1 MLFIELP
8 IKNNMRPVLLT
19 FCAIVPLLGFAQ
31 PSSDAVESTIKMV
44 PYTSMKNQASTST
57 CWSFAATSL
66 VESEA
71 IHANVGEFDLSEMFT
86 VRNIYIEKAK
96 NYILRQGDARF
107 SPGGL
112 AHDVIRAI
120 DTYGAVPDYV
130 YSGLLL
136 GKKQHNH
143 DELDSKLK
151 GYLDHILKSKPVPSD
166 WLRGFNKIMD
176 DYLGTVPENFT
187 YREKIYT
194 PKAFASEVLKFKA
207 SDYLNLTSFTHH
219 PYNSSFVLEVPDNF
233 SNGVYYN
240 LPLNEL
246 MDVAEKVISK
256 GYSLVWDGDVSNA
269 AYRMHNGFALNVKD
283 PASNKH
289 LNPDMEEEP
298 FDANTRQ
305 QLFESLTT
313 QDDHL
318 MHLIGIEKTKGGK
331 RFFLVKDSYG
341 EHGPFKGVIKLSEAY
356 FAINTVSLVVP
367 IAALDEQLL
376 KRLGF

>member
-1 MLFIELP
+1 MRARLF
-8 IKNNMRPVLLT
+8 M
-19 FCAIVPLLGFAQ
+19 FCAILPWLGLAQ
-31 PSSDAVESTIKMV
+31 PSTDAVESTTIKTA
-44 PYTSMKNQASTST
+44 PYTSIKNQASTST

-66 VESEA
+66 VESQA
-71 IHANVGEFDLSEMFT
+71 IHANAGEFDLSEMFT
-86 VRNIYIEKAK
+86 VRNMYIEKAK

-136 GKKQHNH
+136 GKKEHNH
-143 DELDSKLK
+143 DELDAKLK
-151 GYLDHILKSKPVPSD
+151 SYLDHILKSKPVPSD
-166 WLRGFNKIMD
+166 WLTGFNKIMD

-194 PKAFASEVLKFKA
+194 PKTFAAEVLKFKA
-207 SDYLNLTSFTHH
+207 TDYFNLTSFTHH
-219 PYNSSFVLEVPDNF
+219 PYNSAFVLEIPDNF

-246 MDVAEKVISK
+246 IDVAEKVISK

-269 AYRMHNGFALNVKD
+269 AYRMRNGFALNVKD

-289 LNPDMEEEP
+289 FNPDMEEEP
-298 FDANTRQ
+298 FDAHTRQ
-305 QLFESLTT
+305 QLFENLTT

-318 MHLIGIEKTKGGK
+318 MHLIGIEKTKAGK